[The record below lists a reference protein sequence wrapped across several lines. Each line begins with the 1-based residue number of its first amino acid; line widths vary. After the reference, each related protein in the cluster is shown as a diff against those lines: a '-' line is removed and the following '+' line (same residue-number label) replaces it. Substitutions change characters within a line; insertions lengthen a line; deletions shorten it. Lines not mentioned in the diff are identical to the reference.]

1 MTRTDSASLPVS
13 PGVGHPL
20 QPATTPAI
28 LIRRTEYGDA
38 DLIVTFFSL
47 ALGKVSLMAKAA
59 KKSARRF
66 AGLLELFTEMDIVA
80 ASGRRGG
87 LRVLQEAALKNPHP
101 DIRQVPSKTAYAS
114 YWAELVNDWMEEGV
128 ENAEIYL
135 LLRHVLDALDEGAQ
149 PAAGLSIL
157 FQMRLLR
164 ISGHRPHLGCCVICR
179 CDIESILSEMLPVEI
194 ARGGVVCPGCL
205 PADAGLQRISKG
217 TVKQLLWVAGGDLAR
232 ASRIRFTPQALRE
245 GQTFLERFV
254 PYHLGRQPRSL
265 RVLRQ
270 LRGDEG

>member
-1 MTRTDSASLPVS
+1 MPPFS
-13 PGVGHPL
+13 
-20 QPATTPAI
+20 TPAI

-66 AGLLELFTEMDIVA
+66 SGLLELFTELDIVA
-80 ASGRRGG
+80 ASNRRGG
-87 LRVLQEAALKNPHP
+87 LRVLQEASLKNPHP
-101 DIRQVPSKTAYAS
+101 DIRQAPVKTAYAS
-114 YWAELVNDWMEEGV
+114 YWAELVNDWMEDGV
-128 ENAEIYL
+128 ENTELYL
-135 LLRHVLDALDEGAQ
+135 LLRHVLDALDGNAQ

-164 ISGHRPHLGCCVICR
+164 ISGHRPHLGCCVVCR
-179 CDIESILSEMLPVEI
+179 CDLESILSEMLPVEI
-194 ARGGVVCPGCL
+194 ARGGVACPGCL
-205 PADAGLQRISKG
+205 PADVGLQRISKG
-217 TVKQLLWVAGGDLAR
+217 TVKQLLWAAGGDFAR

-245 GQTFLERFV
+245 GQVFLERFV

>member
-1 MTRTDSASLPVS
+1 MAAASWVGTLMS
-13 PGVGHPL
+13 PFS
-20 QPATTPAI
+20 TPAI

-47 ALGKVSLMAKAA
+47 SHGKVSVMAKAA
-59 KKSARRF
+59 KKSMRRF
-66 AGLLELFTEMDIVA
+66 AGLLELFTELDIVA
-80 ASGRRGG
+80 ASSRRGG
-87 LRVLQEAALKNPHP
+87 LRALQEAALKHPHP
-101 DIRQVPSKTAYAS
+101 DIRQTPSKTAYAS

-128 ENAEIYL
+128 ANAELFL
-135 LLRHVLDALDEGAQ
+135 LLRHVLNALGGNSQ

-164 ISGHRPHLGCCVICR
+164 ISGHCPHLGCCVICR
-179 CDIESILSEMLPVEI
+179 CDIESILSEMLSFEI
-194 ARGGVVCPGCL
+194 ARGGVACPGCL
-205 PADAGLQRISKG
+205 PADAGLQQLSKG
-217 TVKQLLWVAGGDLAR
+217 TAKQLLWAAGGDLAR

-245 GQTFLERFV
+245 GQAFLERFV

>member
-1 MTRTDSASLPVS
+1 MSPVS
-13 PGVGHPL
+13 
-20 QPATTPAI
+20 TPAI

-66 AGLLELFTEMDIVA
+66 AGLLELFTELDVVA

-101 DIRQVPSKTAYAS
+101 DIRQAASKTAYAS

-128 ENAEIYL
+128 ENAEIFL
-135 LLRHVLDALDEGAQ
+135 LLRHVLDALDEGVQ

-164 ISGHRPHLGCCVICR
+164 ISGHCPHLGCCVVCR
-179 CDIESILSEMLPVEI
+179 CDIESILAEMLPVEI
-194 ARGGVVCPGCL
+194 ARGGVACPGCL
-205 PADAGLQRISKG
+205 PAGSGLQRLSKG

-232 ASRIRFTPQALRE
+232 ANRIKFTPQALRE
-245 GQTFLERFV
+245 GQEFLERFV